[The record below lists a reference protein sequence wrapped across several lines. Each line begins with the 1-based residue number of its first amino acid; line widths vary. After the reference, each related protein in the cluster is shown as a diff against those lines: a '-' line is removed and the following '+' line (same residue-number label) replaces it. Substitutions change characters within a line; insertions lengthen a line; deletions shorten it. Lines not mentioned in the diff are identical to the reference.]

1 MPAPPLAPG
10 GAAIVTGPVALTAGT
25 IPASAFWAE
34 PSCAAKAASG
44 TPPDRR
50 RDMCAPGGNFCP
62 RNSGRIRGDR
72 FARDRLGRLAARGAC
87 AATLPASCGPES
99 CVRHGANVF
108 SPCGRATMALSFSRC
123 VRIRVL
129 LKAAARKAILPL
141 AGKRSADR
149 RIQTESASAEEFA
162 QTPQTL
168 CRAARAALPA
178 RHGRWGTG
186 PLASRRST
194 AALRQAAK
202 LDSAP
207 GRASWHHRIQTGG
220 PSPAPVQR
228 APRSPVT
235 RRTG

>member
-1 MPAPPLAPG
+1 
-10 GAAIVTGPVALTAGT
+10 
-25 IPASAFWAE
+25 
-34 PSCAAKAASG
+34 
-44 TPPDRR
+44 
-50 RDMCAPGGNFCP
+50 MCAPGGNFCP

-87 AATLPASCGPES
+87 AATLPASSGPES

-129 LKAAARKAILPL
+129 LKAAARNAILPL

-178 RHGRWGTG
+178 RHGRMGNRPARLSALHSSVTPSRKARLG
-186 PLASRRST
+186 PGPRFLASPDANGRTLSGTSAAST
-194 AALRQAAK
+194 SQSGHAPDGLMPGAARPRMTAP
-202 LDSAP
+202 AP
-207 GRASWHHRIQTGG
+207 GAA
-220 PSPAPVQR
+220 PAPSVG
-228 APRSPVT
+228 VT
-235 RRTG
+235 G